1 MIESVV
7 WHMKNFRVEQN
18 ILVITLTAN
27 KMVMENICG
36 QMERF
41 IKGTGWRVKK
51 VVMGSGWAWAPHT
64 KVNGKMGMSKERVFI
79 NLKMVHLNF
88 K

>member
-51 VVMGSGWAWAPHT
+51 VVMGSGWA
-64 KVNGKMGMSKERVFI
+64 
-79 NLKMVHLNF
+79 
-88 K
+88 